1 MSITKGTFEIS
12 NLDGNFNNLSKDI
25 NEVDIKLSELDQI
38 ILDLKNTCNR
48 TQLMI
53 QSSKGSDRTSLYK
66 IVNTTMELL
75 STYYQ
80 THQRFLELKYRY
92 RKEQDDLT
100 YKTAHFIQIELKKI
114 DSAASASHFDVLDL
128 LKRISSMDNP
138 SKTNDGQPSLP
149 PEIQD
154 ELNSIDDD
162 EMYSLK

>member
-1 MSITKGTFEIS
+1 LSITKGTFEINNLDDNFS
-12 NLDGNFNNLSKDI
+12 NLNKDI
-25 NEVDIKLSELDQI
+25 VAVDVKLSELDQI
-38 ILDLKNTCNR
+38 ILDLNNTCNR

-53 QSSKGSDRTSLYK
+53 QSSKGSDRASLYK
-66 IVNTTMELL
+66 IVNSTMELM

-128 LKRISSMDNP
+128 LKKISSMDN
-138 SKTNDGQPSLP
+138 SSGAKSGQPSLP

-154 ELNSIDDD
+154 QLDSVDNDDL
-162 EMYSLK
+162 YSLK